1 MKKLYWLALPWV
13 FSPALALNV
22 DDINNFTGLAC
33 GVQQVADAAGYDSPV
48 DFCSIEKAWK
58 EAIAGV
64 KDAQGLG
71 ANLIQMNFNAPLSEV
86 LKQFDTSQLDSQRVT
101 TVLQQ
106 TGMTQADLQQ
116 AEDKTNQKIREILK
130 KLRDDE
136 NYTPE
141 QARQD
146 IGKVLQENSGKV
158 AKFAK
163 SYYDQTLSKLN
174 NLESNYRTAHTNY
187 ITTLQQIQQQSK
199 TDGFTSQKVKSLL
212 QQAKQQQQ
220 TALNAFN
227 QYQSE
232 VAKLKKEIPTLQNIL
247 SENMSWSASAKERSR
262 SGEILSAAERNAARL
277 AADKSLQELANK
289 VGEAGQKLV
298 TQAQNAT
305 STRAAVQL
313 LARGFAD
320 LGNGLVASQSALQK
334 SLAGLAAQELY
345 TNYQLAQLNERLAAE
360 ISQNIAQTSNELS
373 IEYAQIAAK
382 AEDLFKNADRYNAF
396 TGVMGQPSCKKWWKG
411 ECN

>member
-1 MKKLYWLALPWV
+1 MKKLYLLALPWLL
-13 FSPALALNV
+13 SPALALNV

-33 GVQQVADAAGYDSPV
+33 GVQQVADAAGYSSPV

-106 TGMTQADLQQ
+106 TGMTRADLQQ

-220 TALNAFN
+220 TALNALN